1 MTDQKEA
8 AVRSP
13 CLSTR
18 AAKASLIPRRDF
30 PKLRAVEMRG
40 NSPVPAAHTHDGFFK
55 AVFSQPEHATA
66 FFKSHLP
73 PEITG
78 RIDWPSLAL
87 LPGSFIKS
95 SLQQVHADLLF
106 SVRMGERET
115 LLYLL
120 FEHQSTPDPAMPLRL
135 LGYVMEI
142 FTQHHK
148 AHGFPLPP
156 VLPLV
161 LHQGP
166 DAWHVS
172 TAFEDLFELPEDLA
186 PALRPYLPQFRHAL
200 LDLTRFDP
208 ASDEADTRLRVVL
221 QLMKL
226 ARQKELLRF
235 FRWLAGFSASE
246 LPDTLLGLMLL
257 YALHADSDLDAEKIY
272 HSLSNNPELEKN
284 TMSVA
289 EKLIAQGREA
299 GREEGLWIGRIQLL
313 EEFLDLP
320 TSAGESLAAL
330 SLEELKALQERL
342 HGEYELRFKQR

>member
-1 MTDQKEA
+1 
-8 AVRSP
+8 
-13 CLSTR
+13 
-18 AAKASLIPRRDF
+18 
-30 PKLRAVEMRG
+30 VETPG
-40 NSPVPAAHTHDGFFK
+40 NSPIPAAHTHDGFFK
-55 AVFSQPEHATA
+55 AVFSQPEHAMA

-73 PEITG
+73 PEVVV
-78 RIDWPSLAL
+78 RIDWPSLVV

-106 SVRMGERET
+106 SVRMGGRGT

-120 FEHQSTPDPAMPLRL
+120 FEHQSSLDPAMPLRL

-142 FTQHHK
+142 LTQHHK

-166 DAWHVS
+166 DTWNLS

-186 PALRPYLPQFRHAL
+186 PVLRPFLPQFHHAL

-208 ASDEADTRLRVVL
+208 AAEEADTRLRVVL

-235 FRWLAGFSASE
+235 FQWLAGFSARE

-272 HSLSNNPELEKN
+272 HNLSSNPELEKN

-289 EKLIAQGREA
+289 EKLIAQGREEGISQGISR
-299 GREEGLWIGRIQLL
+299 GRESGLWIGRIQLL

-320 TSAGESLAAL
+320 TSSGESLAAL
-330 SLEELKALQERL
+330 SLEELKAMQEQL
-342 HGEYELRFKQR
+342 HGEYELRFKWR